1 MSRNCCRFL
10 EVTSQPYL
18 MPGTAVYCP
27 AGSKSLGRGLENE
40 QHYKGRAP
48 QERRHMPRKMPKL
61 QFLKESLWHP
71 ICTSCMFTSDYYQ
84 VITVV
89 QNKMCNHPDL
99 KCCSHSLFLKSCI
112 YQSSIY
118 SAFKVTCTCWLIYL
132 THNFNQNTR
141 CFPIPLLHKQQQQ
154 DGVESSAVAESH
166 IWDWGFPQLNR
177 ETAVMH
183 IPSLAA
189 ACQYSRVQNQSRRH
203 DTYRM

>member
-18 MPGTAVYCP
+18 MPGTAVYCL
-27 AGSKSLGRGLENE
+27 AGSKSLGRGLEHK

-48 QERRHMPRKMPKL
+48 QEHRHMPRKMPNL

-89 QNKMCNHPDL
+89 QNKTCNHPNS

-112 YQSSIY
+112 YQSCIY
-118 SAFKVTCTCWLIYL
+118 SAFKVTFTCWLIYL
-132 THNFNQNTR
+132 TQLQPKHSMLCNTSSTQATTAGW
-141 CFPIPLLHKQQQQ
+141 CGKQCCCWKPYL
-154 DGVESSAVAESH
+154 GLGISSAQQRDISDEHSIFSSRLSVFKGSES
-166 IWDWGFPQLNR
+166 
-177 ETAVMH
+177 
-183 IPSLAA
+183 
-189 ACQYSRVQNQSRRH
+189 VQKTWH
-203 DTYRM
+203 L